1 VSGITP
7 EMSVS
12 QRVDLIE
19 DALARALA
27 KPGYFEV
34 QSWQNDRVLLP
45 VCELAPNQQL
55 PTLNLYVVA
64 RELERLLS

>member
-1 VSGITP
+1 MT
-7 EMSVS
+7 VS

-19 DALARALA
+19 DALARALE

-34 QSWQNDRVLLP
+34 QSWQNDRVLVP
-45 VCELAPNQQL
+45 ICELAANQL
-55 PTLNLYVVA
+55 RPTLNLYYIA